1 MCPEP
6 TFDELCSI
14 IDMLNSDDAA
24 VVQLAIKTLSA
35 YDIAKYKLTFRL
47 ILYTRRG

>member
-35 YDIAKYKLTFRL
+35 YDVAKYKLTFRL
-47 ILYTRRG
+47 ILHTRRS